1 MLLFQRKESLR
12 VCQDQAVRKSRGSGT
27 SRDGY
32 VLFCKDGKQGAE
44 MMGEEQREVEEDTNG
59 RNGKSLP

>member
-1 MLLFQRKESLR
+1 MILGRYCFVKTGSKEM
-12 VCQDQAVRKSRGSGT
+12 
-27 SRDGY
+27 
-32 VLFCKDGKQGAE
+32 E